1 MKQLHE
7 YMAEQDEK
15 MNAPIHDDQNLYKT
29 VTRNG
34 SIF

>member
-7 YMAEQDEK
+7 YMAEQDDK
-15 MNAPIHDDQNLYKT
+15 MNSSTQDDQHLYQA

-34 SIF
+34 GN